1 MKRNTSI
8 ATAGNTVGATGAS
21 VYYDAGALIWV
32 ATLMTIGVLYRVIT
46 FFL

>member
-1 MKRNTSI
+1 MKRNTAI
-8 ATAGNTVGATGAS
+8 ALLVITVGATGAS
-21 VYYDAGALIWV
+21 VYYDAGALIVV

>member
-1 MKRNTSI
+1 MKRNAAI
-8 ATAGNTVGATGAS
+8 ALLVIAAGTLGVS
-21 VYYDAGALIWV
+21 VYYGAGALIVV

>member
-1 MKRNTSI
+1 MKHKAEI
-8 ATAGNTVGATGAS
+8 ALLIITVGATGAA
-21 VYYDAGALIWV
+21 VYYDAGALIVV